1 MWRRKLWWLT
11 LFVGGAVLGMS
22 PLNQAWASR
31 GHRSHRHVVVGGP
44 AAPPVHGALVED
56 ADSGRVL
63 YAYNADMQWP
73 PASMAKMMLLLVA
86 EDQITSGRLHL
97 TDPVRVSANAA
108 QTHGTRL
115 GLHTGDVYPLGELMK
130 AALVEVGQ

>member
-1 MWRRKLWWLT
+1 MPLGGRQVGWRKLWWFI
-11 LFVGGAVLGMS
+11 LFVGGAVLSIS

-31 GHRSHRHVVVGGP
+31 GHRHRHVVVGGP
-44 AAPPVHGALVED
+44 AAPPVRGALVED

-63 YAYNADMQWP
+63 YAYNADMPWP

-86 EDQITSGRLHL
+86 EDQIRAGRLHL
-97 TDPVRVSANAA
+97 NDPVRISANSA

-115 GLHTGDVYPLGELMK
+115 GLRAG
-130 AALVEVGQ
+130 